1 MLNDHYF
8 NEFPELE
15 SQRLLLR
22 PLSLSDAPEVQVMR
36 SDERVML
43 YMDQE
48 RHQTVQQS
56 EASISKK
63 LKKYQEKTGHPLGAD
78 REI

>member
-1 MLNDHYF
+1 MLNDLYF
-8 NEFPELE
+8 EEFPELE

-22 PLSLSDAPEVQVMR
+22 QLNLSDAQDIQIIR

-48 RHQTVQQS
+48 RH
-56 EASISKK
+56 
-63 LKKYQEKTGHPLGAD
+63 
-78 REI
+78 

>member
-8 NEFPELE
+8 NAFPELE

-22 PLSLSDAPEVQVMR
+22 QLKLSDAAEVQGIR

-48 RHQTVQQS
+48 RHQS
-56 EASISKK
+56 
-63 LKKYQEKTGHPLGAD
+63 L
-78 REI
+78 